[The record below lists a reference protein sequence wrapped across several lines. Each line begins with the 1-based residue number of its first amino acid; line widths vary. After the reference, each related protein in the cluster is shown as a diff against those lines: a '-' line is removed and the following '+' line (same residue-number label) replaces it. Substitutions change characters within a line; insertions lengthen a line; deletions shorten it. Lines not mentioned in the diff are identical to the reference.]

1 MLDIIYVRKYLA
13 GSQKELQKAINMF
26 SHMDP
31 YIKGPKLKRTQL
43 LALAMRPDPC
53 LHREDV
59 VDLAS

>member
-31 YIKGPKLKRTQL
+31 YIKGPMLKT
-43 LALAMRPDPC
+43 
-53 LHREDV
+53 
-59 VDLAS
+59 